1 MPRASNQGGKQPGAG
16 RKPGNRPQNR
26 NLTPFRNRPETDYP
40 DIEDRPE
47 PPPHI
52 RAGLALVA
60 RGLSKSEVGRRVN
73 RQPAAIYKWIANYPD
88 VLEQEVLKLV
98 DPSMVFAPMVPHAAR
113 AYHQALEMGDTSVAK
128 DVFDRQYGKPVVR
141 TISDSRSDIRITIF
155 DGAETI
161 EG

>member
-16 RKPGNRPQNR
+16 RKPGNRLA
-26 NLTPFRNRPETDYP
+26 NLVNYRGTEAAQSLTDTYRPA
-40 DIEDRPE
+40 E
-47 PPPHI
+47 PPPHV
-52 RAGLALVA
+52 RAALALVA
-60 RGLSKSEVGRRVN
+60 RGLSKTEAGRRVS
-73 RQPAAIYKWIANYPD
+73 RGPRSVSLWTQQYPE

-113 AYHQALEMGDTSVAK
+113 AYHQALEAGDTTVAK

>member
-16 RKPGNRPQNR
+16 RKPGNRPLQ
-26 NLTPFRNRPETDYP
+26 LMTPDGDERTHSSDVA
-40 DIEDRPE
+40 
-47 PPPHI
+47 PHI

-60 RGLSKSEVGRRVN
+60 RGLSKAEVARRLN
-73 RQPAAIYKWIANYPD
+73 RRPQAVFQWINLYPD
-88 VLEQEVLKLV
+88 VLEQETLKLI
-98 DPSMVFAPMVPHAAR
+98 DPGMVFAPMVPNAAR
-113 AYHQALEMGDTSVAK
+113 AYHQALEAGDTTVAK